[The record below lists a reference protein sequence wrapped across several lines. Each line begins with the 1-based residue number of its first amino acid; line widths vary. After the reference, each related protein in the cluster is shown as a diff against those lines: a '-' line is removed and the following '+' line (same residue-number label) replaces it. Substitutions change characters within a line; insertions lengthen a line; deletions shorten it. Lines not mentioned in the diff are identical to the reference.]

1 MITLQL
7 VPHDGLGPL
16 KLGAARQALRAAATS
31 AGLAAGETHAESDSF
46 AEDTVQVD
54 YDEAGRVRFIGIAPL
69 PAVHRAV
76 LLGLDCADT
85 PAADLFRALAAAE
98 GGSAAAFDPDGHL
111 FPRQIVALWAADEQ
125 YDLLAP
131 GGRRRPIWG
140 QVGIG
145 TPAYRDLVEK
155 TRARDT

>member
-1 MITLQL
+1 MIRLQL

-16 KLGAARQALRAAATS
+16 KLGAARAAVRAAAAA
-31 AGLAAGETHAESDSF
+31 AGLAAGEAHAESDSF
-46 AEDTVQVD
+46 ADDTVQVD
-54 YDEAGRVRFIGIAPL
+54 YDAAGRALFIGIAPL

-85 PAADLFRALAAAE
+85 PAADLFRAVSAAE
-98 GGSAAAFDPDGHL
+98 GGAAAAFDADGHL

-125 YDLLAP
+125 FDLIAP